1 MKSIKQLRETYDLIT
16 EKEDTDFRKLTTL
29 VRAGL
34 FDAKKLPLLKR
45 ALEKDAGKLTPAERK
60 VLIQLLDSLMSEV
73 LGSQQLY
80 TKVKQNVM
88 TKEEYIEEAR
98 TDYYTRFDP
107 RFKKN
112 PKTLPNIIILKRKAM
127 RVYPDNQVVGLYYS
141 QTLDKYISIPF
152 DTGSKGS
159 KHINAVMNEQKKN
172 DDDDEKERSVDW
184 RERRQQRYDDK
195 LRNTPL
201 SQLQY
206 GKTEKAAN
214 QRIKRVRRIAAT
226 DAVNRLSAGDGRGAR
241 VAAGY
246 ALGSL
251 LTRGK
256 QIPKKEPVSPQNTSV
271 ATNANSSVNSNTN
284 TRPNVIVS
292 KFKPNTQIQA
302 TSINRSRYKGPNQVS
317 EMFRQKL
324 SDKRNKIDEAGQL
337 FGLAAGGAARA
348 WGGIKAAGS
357 KVRDFFKRPVVA
369 GSVGA
374 GAGYAAG
381 AAGSDK
387 GGKDEPKYSSTDI
400 NPQKAKTSSSGKFD
414 PREQEYNVK
423 NKAATRKILSQTNES
438 STEALGRGIG
448 RGFFGTDRVDPEDAR
463 RRAEA
468 GADNKFTRQRTRG
481 RNPEKPETIKQRATA
496 AGDEAAERANRE
508 NQRTSELEKSN
519 PIATKVG
526 EIGGFGAS
534 ILGAGGAARAGGRA
548 VSTAAATQAAR
559 QATPTAAS
567 LKDAINRGRGA
578 AKRRAEKN
586 TKPTK
591 PSSAVPGTAVGA
603 AQLAAVGA
611 GAGYAAGAAG
621 SNKGGKDEPKYSST
635 DIDPQK
641 VKTSNSLRKFD
652 PRQQEFD
659 VLNKATTRKLSQ
671 ANEHNISLLKK
682 NMINETTSLV
692 LNDGSQVNINRN
704 IAEKIV
710 NLYESLNVKNKKVM
724 LNLLNENHESFKK
737 VLNFTVRQ

>member
-1 MKSIKQLRETYDLIT
+1 
-16 EKEDTDFRKLTTL
+16 
-29 VRAGL
+29 
-34 FDAKKLPLLKR
+34 
-45 ALEKDAGKLTPAERK
+45 
-60 VLIQLLDSLMSEV
+60 
-73 LGSQQLY
+73 
-80 TKVKQNVM
+80 
-88 TKEEYIEEAR
+88 
-98 TDYYTRFDP
+98 
-107 RFKKN
+107 
-112 PKTLPNIIILKRKAM
+112 M

-159 KHINAVMNEQKKN
+159 KHINAVMNEQRKN

-184 RERRQQRYDDK
+184 RERRQQKYDDK

-206 GKTEKAAN
+206 GKTKKAAD

-271 ATNANSSVNSNTN
+271 ATNANSSVNNNTN

-324 SDKRNKIDEAGQL
+324 SDKRNKIDESRGKL
-337 FGLAAGGAARA
+337 IGLAASGAGRL
-348 WGGIKAAGS
+348 WGGIKDTGS
-357 KVRDFFKRPVVA
+357 KALDKARKFFKRPVVA
-369 GSVGA
+369 GAAGA

-381 AAGSDK
+381 AAGSGK

-400 NPQKAKTSSSGKFD
+400 DPKKVKTRSSVKFD

-448 RGFFGTDRVDPEDAR
+448 RGFFGTDRVDPEDTRA
-463 RRAEA
+463 RAEA
-468 GADNKFTRQRTRG
+468 GADNRFTRQRTRG
-481 RNPEKPETIKQRATA
+481 RKPERPETIKQRVTA

-519 PIATKVG
+519 PVATKVG
-526 EIGGFGAS
+526 EIGGIGAS

-611 GAGYAAGAAG
+611 AAGDSG
-621 SNKGGKDEPKYSST
+621 KGGKDEPKYSST

-671 ANEHNISLLKK
+671 ANEHNISFLKK

>member
-98 TDYYTRFDP
+98 RDYYTRFDP

-152 DTGSKGS
+152 DTGSKKA

-172 DDDDEKERSVDW
+172 DEDEKERSVDW

-206 GKTEKAAN
+206 GKTKKTAD

-256 QIPKKEPVSPQNTSV
+256 KIPVSSQNTSV
-271 ATNANSSVNSNTN
+271 
-284 TRPNVIVS
+284 
-292 KFKPNTQIQA
+292 
-302 TSINRSRYKGPNQVS
+302 TSNQVS

-324 SDKRNKIDEAGQL
+324 SDKRNKIDEGVWEKSLQL
-337 FGLAAGGAARA
+337 LAKTPVGKRVINNVQGKLQSITGYTKSKLQPQSAPTPGPPVPPPAAAGGS
-348 WGGIKAAGS
+348 AG
-357 KVRDFFKRPVVA
+357 
-369 GSVGA
+369 
-374 GAGYAAG
+374 
-381 AAGSDK
+381 
-387 GGKDEPKYSSTDI
+387 
-400 NPQKAKTSSSGKFD
+400 
-414 PREQEYNVK
+414 
-423 NKAATRKILSQTNES
+423 
-438 STEALGRGIG
+438 
-448 RGFFGTDRVDPEDAR
+448 
-463 RRAEA
+463 
-468 GADNKFTRQRTRG
+468 
-481 RNPEKPETIKQRATA
+481 ATA
-496 AGDEAAERANRE
+496 AGRGTSAPTPAAPTSSSVPSAGGRGSNVTPAGPRQGQGPWKPRQQQSKGEGGKGL
-508 NQRTSELEKSN
+508 RTR
-519 PIATKVG
+519 
-526 EIGGFGAS
+526 GARWARR
-534 ILGAGGAARAGGRA
+534 IGGAAA
-548 VSTAAATQAAR
+548 
-559 QATPTAAS
+559 
-567 LKDAINRGRGA
+567 
-578 AKRRAEKN
+578 
-586 TKPTK
+586 
-591 PSSAVPGTAVGA
+591 
-603 AQLAAVGA
+603 LAAV
-611 GAGYAAGAAG
+611 AG
-621 SNKGGKDEPKYSST
+621 SGAMGATEPKYSST

-641 VKTSNSLRKFD
+641 AKTSNSLRKFD
-652 PRQQEFD
+652 PRENED
-659 VLNKATTRKLSQ
+659 AVKSRTVTRKLSQ